1 MKSEVSRMKLPN
13 GIAVLGRKQEKSP
26 RSAGR
31 KKMMAPDLIA
41 TQGENA
47 TVARFLA

>member
-1 MKSEVSRMKLPN
+1 MKSEVSGMKLPN
-13 GIAVLGRKQEKSP
+13 GIAVSGGTQEKSP

-31 KKMMAPDLIA
+31 NKKMAPDLTA